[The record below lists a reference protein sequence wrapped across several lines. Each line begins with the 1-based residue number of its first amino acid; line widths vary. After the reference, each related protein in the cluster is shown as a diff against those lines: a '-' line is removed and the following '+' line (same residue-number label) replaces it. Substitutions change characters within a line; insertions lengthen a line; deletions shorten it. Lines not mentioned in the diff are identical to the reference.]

1 VNAEGP
7 VSQLVLDL
15 SIKMLVA
22 NGRKGRTSRFPQAGY
37 GTQEEEK
44 EFAMLQRERK
54 PSAM

>member
-1 VNAEGP
+1 MNAEGP